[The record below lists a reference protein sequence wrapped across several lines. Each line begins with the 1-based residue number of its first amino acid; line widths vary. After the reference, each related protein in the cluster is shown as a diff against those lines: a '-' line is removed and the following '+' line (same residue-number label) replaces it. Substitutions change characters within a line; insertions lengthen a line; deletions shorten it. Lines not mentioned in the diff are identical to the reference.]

1 MNIVLFIVFLL
12 TDLLMSV
19 IFIVVY
25 GKKDVYK
32 DGMILAV
39 HIPPEEVENEEVKAI
54 ITSYK
59 KIFKHYNFWNLLA
72 GIAVCFLCFYNFTA
86 FIILWMIWLLVYIF
100 AGTGIIYYNHY
111 KMYQLKMNN
120 GWVLAQNT
128 HVVHI
133 DTAVSAQTDK
143 LPVSHWWQLPV
154 ALCFVAS
161 FALPA
166 VRSYWVSETLDCIFP
181 STILVTICLFWGLH
195 LWFSYRKNTVYS
207 MDSSVNLSLNRMEK
221 HTWSVLLLTI
231 NYLSLFGW
239 LYLVLKIQIT
249 NWLSA
254 MDYFIFI
261 GLQMIPAIILIVG
274 IIYIT
279 KRKQAILAMDSEP
292 VVVDDDEYWKYG
304 WYSNPNDSS
313 FMVSDRLCSTN
324 YSINMAKPSAKVFM
338 IVSAFIVTA
347 SLVFVIILMS
357 LFDHVNVQCTITDN
371 QASFQAV
378 MYHTEIPRKDIE
390 SVKILDALP
399 DDDFMR
405 TNGGSTDQ
413 YLIGHFSG
421 KKTGKCMLYL
431 YRQYTPVL
439 EIKTANETVYVNS
452 KDKADVEKWYQ
463 ELEK

>member
-1 MNIVLFIVFLL
+1 M
-12 TDLLMSV
+12 
-19 IFIVVY
+19 
-25 GKKDVYK
+25 KK
-32 DGMILAV
+32 
-39 HIPPEEVENEEVKAI
+39 
-54 ITSYK
+54 
-59 KIFKHYNFWNLLA
+59 
-72 GIAVCFLCFYNFTA
+72 
-86 FIILWMIWLLVYIF
+86 
-100 AGTGIIYYNHY
+100 
-111 KMYQLKMNN
+111 
-120 GWVLAQNT
+120 GWVLTQNT

-133 DTAVSAQTDK
+133 DTAVSSQNDK
-143 LPVSHWWQLPV
+143 LPISHWWQMPV
-154 ALCFVAS
+154 ALCYVAS
-161 FALPA
+161 FSLPA
-166 VRSYWVSETLDCIFP
+166 VRSYWSSEAVDWIFP
-181 STILVTICLFWGLH
+181 DTILTTIVLFWGLH

-207 MDSSVNLSLNRMEK
+207 MDSSINLSLNRMEK

-239 LYLVLKIQIT
+239 LYLVLKIQIA
-249 NWLSA
+249 NWLSVT
-254 MDYFIFI
+254 DFFIFI

-279 KRKQAILAMDSEP
+279 KRKQAILAMDTEP
-292 VVVDDDEYWKYG
+292 LVVDDDEYWKYG

-324 YSINMAKPSAKVFM
+324 YAINMAKPSAKVFM

-347 SLVFVIILMS
+347 SLVFVIILMT
-357 LFDHVNVQCTITDN
+357 LFDHVNVQCTITDS

-405 TNGGSTDQ
+405 TNGGDSDQ

-421 KKTGKCMLYL
+421 KKTGKSLMYI
-431 YRQYTPVL
+431 YKKYTPIL
-439 EIKTANETVYVNS
+439 EIKTSDETVYVNS